1 MWRLRAYNCR
11 MARLFVIVPFL
22 VAGLYVF
29 AFVDLALTDR
39 ARVRT
44 FPKLGWA
51 FVIVIPV
58 LGALLWFIFGK
69 ARLDRGG
76 ERRTVAPD
84 DDPSF
89 LANLRRDEEH
99 DERIRR
105 LEQEL
110 AELDDD
116 PPKD

>member
-1 MWRLRAYNCR
+1 MSRL
-11 MARLFVIVPFL
+11 LVIVPL
-22 VAGLYVF
+22 IV
-29 AFVDLALTDR
+29 LALDVWAIVDVILIDQR
-39 ARVRT
+39 RVRAM
-44 FPKLGWA
+44 PK
-51 FVIVIPV
+51 FVWIILIVLIPV
-58 LGALLWFIFGK
+58 VGVALWFFTGRESPT
-69 ARLDRGG
+69 ASGG
-76 ERRTVAPD
+76 QLRTVAPD

-89 LANLRRDEEH
+89 LKNLRRDEEQ

>member
-1 MWRLRAYNCR
+1 MS
-11 MARLFVIVPFL
+11 RLFVIVPL
-22 VAGLYVF
+22 IV
-29 AFVDLALTDR
+29 LALDVVAIVDVILIDQR
-39 ARVRT
+39 RVRAM
-44 FPKLGWA
+44 PK
-51 FVIVIPV
+51 FVWIILIVLIPV
-58 LGALLWFIFGK
+58 VGVALWFFTGRESPT
-69 ARLDRGG
+69 ASGG
-76 ERRTVAPD
+76 QLRTVAPD

-89 LANLRRDEEH
+89 LKNLRRDEEQ

>member
-1 MWRLRAYNCR
+1 MSRL
-11 MARLFVIVPFL
+11 LVIVPL
-22 VAGLYVF
+22 IVLALDVF
-29 AFVDLALTDR
+29 AIVYVILIDQR
-39 ARVRT
+39 RVRAM
-44 FPKLGWA
+44 PK
-51 FVIVIPV
+51 FVWIILIVLVPIV
-58 LGALLWFIFGK
+58 GVALWFFTGRES
-69 ARLDRGG
+69 ATGSGG
-76 ERRTVAPD
+76 QLRTVAPD

-89 LANLRRDEEH
+89 LKNLRRDEEQ

>member
-1 MWRLRAYNCR
+1 MSRL
-11 MARLFVIVPFL
+11 LVIVPL
-22 VAGLYVF
+22 IVLALDVF
-29 AFVDLALTDR
+29 AIVDVILIDQR
-39 ARVRT
+39 RVRAM
-44 FPKLGWA
+44 PK
-51 FVIVIPV
+51 FVWIILIVLVPIV
-58 LGALLWFIFGK
+58 GVALWFFTG
-69 ARLDRGG
+69 RESSTGSGG
-76 ERRTVAPD
+76 QLRTVAPD

-89 LANLRRDEEH
+89 LKNLRRDEEQ

>member
-1 MWRLRAYNCR
+1 MS
-11 MARLFVIVPFL
+11 RLFVIVPL
-22 VAGLYVF
+22 IVLALDVF
-29 AFVDLALTDR
+29 AIVDVILIDQR
-39 ARVRT
+39 RVRAM
-44 FPKLGWA
+44 PK
-51 FVIVIPV
+51 FVWIILIVLIPV
-58 LGALLWFIFGK
+58 VGVALWFFTGRESPT
-69 ARLDRGG
+69 ASGG
-76 ERRTVAPD
+76 QLRTVAPD

-89 LANLRRDEEH
+89 LKNLRRDEEQ

>member
-1 MWRLRAYNCR
+1 MPRLAVI
-11 MARLFVIVPFL
+11 LVFVV
-22 VAGLYVF
+22 VAIDIF
-29 AFVDLALTDR
+29 AIVDLSLTEPR
-39 ARVRT
+39 RVRALNKFLWVLIIILLPVIGAVLWVT
-44 FPKLGWA
+44 LGKDRSDRNGQRR
-51 FVIVIPV
+51 VI
-58 LGALLWFIFGK
+58 
-69 ARLDRGG
+69 
-76 ERRTVAPD
+76 APD

-89 LANLRRDEEH
+89 LRNIRRDEEQ